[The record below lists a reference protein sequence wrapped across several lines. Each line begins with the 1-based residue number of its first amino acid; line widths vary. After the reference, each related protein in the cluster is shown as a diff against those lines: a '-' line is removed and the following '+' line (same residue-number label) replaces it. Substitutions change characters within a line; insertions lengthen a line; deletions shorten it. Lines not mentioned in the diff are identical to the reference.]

1 MPYGLGIL
9 VALAI
14 LAGLGALIAWRAFRL
29 GERRARRALAELTS
43 LNEIGR
49 ALQRAELNVD
59 GLCELIYT
67 QAGRLIPTALFQIGL
82 FEGDAYHIKVWV
94 RDGNRLSQ
102 QVFPY
107 GGRRG
112 IVGWV
117 RESGQPLLVRDFE
130 AEREHLPASP
140 AFDLTSPP
148 RSGLFVPLIAGTETI
163 GLIAVQSHEPQHFT
177 EEHLH
182 LLTALANQAAWAIR
196 NAQLYERARR
206 RAEQLKLVGQ
216 VSARISRVQPL
227 HDLFRQIVALVRET
241 FGYYAVSIFVV
252 EGDKVHVGA
261 STDDV
266 FRDVPPIEMGQGM
279 IGWAASRGETALAG
293 NVAEDPR
300 YRELDTLPATR
311 SEIALPL
318 KVEDRV
324 LGVLDVQSD
333 RLNAFGD
340 EDVFL
345 LETLAAQIALAIEQA
360 QTYEAERRL
369 TQRLETLVQASQ
381 AIASILDVDELLDR
395 LVELIAETFGYQR
408 AHIFVRIGERLVFR
422 AGTGPHSVRW
432 MVEELSYA
440 LDDGGLIPKAARTGQ
455 AQLVPD
461 VTQSPDYVPGPSVE
475 DTRSEMSVPIQ
486 MAGRVMGV
494 IDVQS
499 ERPAAFTQ
507 EDLVLMQS
515 LADAVAVA
523 LRNAMLYASERR
535 RRDLA
540 ETLREVSTRLAA
552 ELDLDRVLADIL
564 EGLRRVMPLTR
575 AAILLFEE
583 SADAVTVLATSGPAL
598 EGFVGHRVPLSML
611 DLLEGNEGITEAIER
626 IYRDLL
632 GLPSDRLQQG
642 GELSQAVTVQAAIVS
657 RPPADGLLLIEPLL
671 VGGEVIGYI
680 VAEQPE
686 SALATPVDREV
697 LSTFASQAAV
707 AISNARL
714 YASQQAEAYVTTA
727 LLQVAE
733 AVNAQADPH
742 EALETI
748 SRLTALLAGV
758 SRCLILRWE
767 PERRAYV
774 LSAHYGISRERFA
787 ARAAVSISAEQ
798 YPLLDLLS
806 VADRPLG
813 AGEGYQLPVPEPLA
827 ELMPAPAILCFP
839 LRAKSGLVGL
849 LVVDE
854 PRRASHPRLQSILTG
869 IAHQTATVLETASL
883 QASAVE
889 RDRLEQELA
898 VAHSIQASFI
908 PDTAPTLPGWQIAA
922 AWEAAR
928 QVSGDFYDFIPL
940 ADGHWGLVIA
950 DVADKGMPA
959 ALFMAVCRTLLR
971 AAAISRLSPAA
982 TLMRVNEL
990 LLNDSRS
997 DLFVTVFYAVWNP
1010 QTGRVTYASA
1020 GHNAALLV
1028 RNRTKQ
1034 ISELR
1039 ARGIALGVIRDIE
1052 IEEHQVTLQP
1062 GDVLVAYT
1070 DGLTEAVRPDYTQWG
1085 LERFKAAL
1093 LSACGASAQAM
1104 LDRVLQE
1111 VRDFVGGAPQ
1121 SDDLTL
1127 WLLRR
1132 EEG

>member
-1 MPYGLGIL
+1 MPDSLGT
-9 VALAI
+9 VA
-14 LAGLGALIAWRAFRL
+14 ALIALASLGVLAVWWAYRL
-29 GERRARRALAELTS
+29 GGQRARRLLAELTN

-49 ALQRAELNVD
+49 ELQRAELSVD

-67 QAGRLIPTALFQIGL
+67 QAGRLMPTALFQIGL

-94 RDGNRLSQ
+94 RDGERLPP
-102 QVFPY
+102 QVFPS

-117 RESGQPLLVRDFE
+117 RGSGQPLLIRDFE
-130 AEREHLPASP
+130 AEREHLPAFP
-140 AFDLTSPP
+140 DFALESPP

-163 GLIAVQSHEPQHFT
+163 GIIAVQSREPHHFA
-177 EEHLH
+177 EGHLH

-196 NAQLYERARR
+196 NAQLYERARY

-227 HDLFRQIVALVRET
+227 HDLFRQIVTLVKET

-252 EGDKVHVGA
+252 EGGKIQPGA

-266 FRDVPPIEMGQGM
+266 FREVPPIEMGQGM
-279 IGWAASRGETALAG
+279 IGWAAERGETALAG

-333 RLNAFGD
+333 RLNAFSD

-369 TQRLETLVQASQ
+369 TQRLKALAQASQ
-381 AIASILDVDELLDR
+381 AIASILDVDDLLDR

-408 AHIFVRIGERLVFR
+408 AHIFVRVGERLVFR
-422 AGTGPHSVRW
+422 AGTGPHSIRW
-432 MVEELSYA
+432 MIEELSYA
-440 LDDGGLIPKAARTGQ
+440 LDDAGLIPKAARTGQ

-461 VTQSPDYVPGPSVE
+461 VVQSPDYVPGPSVE
-475 DTRSEMSVPIQ
+475 DTRSEMTVPIQ

-499 ERPAAFTQ
+499 ERPHAFTH

-523 LRNAMLYASERR
+523 LRNAMLYAGERR

-540 ETLREVSTRLAA
+540 ETLREISTRLAA

-564 EGLRRVMPLTR
+564 EGLRRVIPLTR

-583 SADAVTVLATSGPAL
+583 NADAITVLATTGPDL
-598 EGFVGHRVPLSML
+598 EGYVGHRLPLSML
-611 DLLEGNEGITEAIER
+611 DLLEGSEGIVEAIER

-632 GLPSDRLQQG
+632 GLPTERPL
-642 GELSQAVTVQAAIVS
+642 GESSPHAVGAHAAIVS
-657 RPPADGLLLIEPLL
+657 RPSTDGHLLVEPLL

-680 VAEQPE
+680 VTELAE
-686 SALATPVDREV
+686 SVFATQADQEV

-733 AVNAQADPH
+733 AVNAQVEPR

-767 PERRAYV
+767 PEERAYT
-774 LSAHYGISRERFA
+774 LSAHYGISREQFA
-787 ARAAVSISAEQ
+787 ARAAVPIPAEE

-849 LVVDE
+849 LIVDE
-854 PRRASHPRLQSILTG
+854 PRHASHPRLLNILTG

-889 RDRLEQELA
+889 RERLEQELA

-908 PDTAPTLPGWQIAA
+908 PAAAPTLPGWQIAA
-922 AWEAAR
+922 AWEAAH

-997 DLFVTVFYAVWNP
+997 DLFVTAFYAVWNP
-1010 QTGRVTYASA
+1010 QTGRVAYASA
-1020 GHNAALLV
+1020 GHNAALLL
-1028 RNRTKQ
+1028 RSRSRQ

-1039 ARGIALGVIRDIE
+1039 SRGIALGVIRDIE
-1052 IEEHQVTLQP
+1052 LEEHHVTLQP

-1070 DGLTEAVRPDYTQWG
+1070 DGVTEAIRSDYTQWG

-1093 LSACGASAQAM
+1093 LAAHGLSAQAM
-1104 LDRVLQE
+1104 LERVLRE
-1111 VRDFVGGAPQ
+1111 VKEFVGGAPQ